1 MSEDARRARGRSP
14 GSIVVRVADLDG
26 HDKESG
32 LAKIPSVYGTAT
44 IHRSGAVG
52 DRVWQRLALDL
63 G

>member
-1 MSEDARRARGRSP
+1 
-14 GSIVVRVADLDG
+14 VVRVADLDG